1 MSTDE
6 APCQADARLAI
17 LAELARLPDATLNSR
32 NLARMIDGIV
42 PRRPSEWV
50 EAQIAWLDS
59 IGAVNSRRSDL
70 PGVGPVVIA
79 TLTQSGRNHV
89 ERRVLIPGI
98 STPADEV

>member
-1 MSTDE
+1 MINYE
-6 APCQADARLAI
+6 QQCQEDARLAI
-17 LAELARLPDATLNSR
+17 LAELARLPDAMLNSR
-32 NLARMIDGIV
+32 ALVRLIDGIV
-42 PRRPSEWV
+42 PRKPREWV